1 MEVLGGND
9 IRLLESGAQYFPALL
24 AAIAE
29 ARSEVHLETY
39 IYEADATGE
48 RITAA
53 LIDAVKRG
61 IAVRVMVDGFG
72 GRSFVRDTALRLL
85 DAGVEVMIFRREIA
99 ALNMRRHRLRRLHRK
114 LVVVDARLAFVGG
127 INIIDDMNT
136 PAQIPPRFDYAVR
149 IEGPLL
155 SEIHQA
161 ALSLWMRLRWAD
173 FHHRPD
179 EQPRLQPVTRSVGT
193 RRAAFVVRD
202 NLRHRRDIEVAYL
215 DAIEQ
220 ARHEVILANAYF
232 LPGWRFRRALMD
244 AAARGVKVTL
254 LLQGRVEYWLLHH
267 ACRALYPTLLDAGV
281 RIIEYRLSF
290 LHAKVAVVDQ
300 DWATVGSSNIDPFS
314 LMLAREANVVVRDI
328 GFTTELRV
336 SLQRAMAEG
345 GENLTRKRW
354 RRQPFFVRGLSWA
367 AYGLVRLLIGVAGYA
382 RERPER

>member
-1 MEVLGGND
+1 MQVLDGND
-9 IRLLESGAQYFPALL
+9 IRLLESGARYFPSLL

-29 ARSEVHLETY
+29 ARAEVHIETY

-48 RITAA
+48 RVTAA
-53 LIDAVKRG
+53 LIDAARRG
-61 IAVRVMVDGFG
+61 LAVRVMVDGFG
-72 GRSFVRDTALRLL
+72 GRSFVRDTAQRLL
-85 DAGVEVMIFRREIA
+85 DAGVDVMIFRREIA
-99 ALNMRRHRLRRLHRK
+99 PLQMRRHRLRRLHRK
-114 LVVVDARLAFVGG
+114 LVVIDAQIAFVGG

-136 PAQIPPRFDYAVR
+136 PTQIPPRFDYAVR

-155 SEIHQA
+155 ADIHGA

-179 EQPRLQPVTRSVGT
+179 SQSQLQPVTAVAGT
-193 RRAAFVVRD
+193 RRAAFLVRD
-202 NLRHRRDIEVAYL
+202 NLRHRRDIETAYL
-215 DAIEQ
+215 DAIEN
-220 ARHEVILANAYF
+220 ARHEIILANAYF

-267 ACRALYPTLLDAGV
+267 ACRALYPALLDAGV

-345 GENLTRKRW
+345 GANLTPKRW
-354 RRQPFFVRGLSWA
+354 LRQPFFMRGLSWA